1 MSERLLFLELVESGI
16 NYNLDDGIYNLGK
29 KNNQDTNE
37 AKSKTNH
44 NSVPKKGSNLNGKL
58 QKNPNNNNAPT
69 RDHAD
74 SDPLEE
80 ENVAE
85 TLLVKDDE
93 KSDDII
99 KLVEEPT
106 KTSSTIVMVSTRF
119 SQCYA
124 SYYDSR

>member
-1 MSERLLFLELVESGI
+1 MVINIFSNWDINRLSERLLFLELVESGI

-29 KNNQDTNE
+29 KNNQDTDE

-74 SDPLEE
+74 PTPLKKKMSLKLFVRKTMR
-80 ENVAE
+80 NRMI
-85 TLLVKDDE
+85 LL
-93 KSDDII
+93 SH
-99 KLVEEPT
+99 
-106 KTSSTIVMVSTRF
+106 
-119 SQCYA
+119 
-124 SYYDSR
+124 

>member
-1 MSERLLFLELVESGI
+1 MSEKPLFLELMESGI

-44 NSVPKKGSNLNGKL
+44 NSVPKKGSNLNSKL

-69 RDHAD
+69 RDHVD
-74 SDPLEE
+74 PDPLEE

-85 TLLVKDDE
+85 TLRAKDNE

-99 KLVEEPT
+99 KLVGEPT
-106 KTSSTIVMVSTRF
+106 ETIGGHK
-119 SQCYA
+119 
-124 SYYDSR
+124 

>member
-44 NSVPKKGSNLNGKL
+44 NSVPKKGSNLNSKL
-58 QKNPNNNNAPT
+58 QKNPYNNNAPK

-74 SDPLEE
+74 SDPLKE

-85 TLLVKDDE
+85 TLRAKDDE

-99 KLVEEPT
+99 KSVEEPT
-106 KTSSTIVMVSTRF
+106 ETIGGHK
-119 SQCYA
+119 
-124 SYYDSR
+124 